1 MYEAVFRVDGGGAY
15 EVATDGT
22 DTTIE
27 LWCND
32 HCDLLHVSGDGGE
45 RVLDEVAATV
55 GVSERLSQGNEQVVI
70 TGDCLTAHL
79 ENNVER
85 YLADNG
91 CLLVPPLKYVDGA
104 KNVRAL
110 ALDAE
115 SLSAVYRDLIEEF
128 HVTVESKREVRSVTP
143 DAPLL
148 TVDALLPEL
157 SARQREVFVT
167 AYERGYYELPRK
179 TTTEEI
185 ADAVGVER
193 RTAEDHL
200 RRAEKK
206 LADSVVEYL

>member
-1 MYEAVFRVDGGGAY
+1 MYEALLRVAGGGAY
-15 EVATDGT
+15 ERATDGT

-32 HCDLLHVSGDGGE
+32 HCDLLHVSGDGGDRVREEVE
-45 RVLDEVAATV
+45 RTV
-55 GVSERLSQGNEQVVI
+55 GVSERMTQGDEQVLV
-70 TGDCLTAHL
+70 TAECLTARM
-79 ENNVER
+79 ENNVEG
-85 YLADNG
+85 YLAAHG

-104 KNVRAL
+104 KLVRAL
-110 ALDAE
+110 ALDADA
-115 SLSAVYRDLIEEF
+115 LSAVYRDLTAEF
-128 HVTVESKREVRSVTP
+128 SVTVEAKREIRSVTP

-148 TVDALLPEL
+148 TVDALLPDL

-167 AYERGYYELPRK
+167 AYERGYYELPRE
-179 TTTEEI
+179 TTTAAI

-206 LADSVVEYL
+206 LADSLVEYL